1 MVLYTLTKI
10 NFFGNEKKILEI
22 VVPDEQRSDRCRF
35 PYRIYEA
42 AKRTKFLSLKRKKD
56 TIIIIYRGTDVV
68 YYGKVENL
76 KSPEYIYEQYRTAS
90 LKRDT
95 DISSEKLKKEYET
108 FLCDQR
114 ISK

>member
-1 MVLYTLTKI
+1 MVLYTLTKH
-10 NFFGNEKKILEI
+10 NFFANEKKILEI

-42 AKRTKFLSLKRKKD
+42 AKRTSFLGFRRKRET
-56 TIIIIYRGTDVV
+56 TIVIYRGTEVV
-68 YYGKVENL
+68 YYGSVEGL
-76 KSPEYIYEQYRTAS
+76 KSPEYIYEQYRKAS

-95 DISSEKLKKEYET
+95 DISSKKLEKEYQT

-114 ISK
+114 VK